1 MAAKRLNLKE
11 DPPAPSSSEEDDENS
26 SAHEASSDEELPPQG
41 RKTLAPQSQGQPKKP
56 AVQSSDS
63 ESGDDSDTDSDS
75 DPPPKSSGILHNVKP
90 IASKP
95 QPKAQANA
103 APASSSKSTA
113 ATKRASETDRQAKDV
128 KRQKEVAERDKDD
141 DGKNEDVP
149 RVPFQRLWGENDEIA
164 VLSGLIEFAEK
175 KGADPLKDMAAF
187 YDFINK
193 SLAVDVSLAQLKE
206 KVARFRKKFK
216 NHANGKNGLDKSFSK
231 AHDQKSFDLSKKI
244 WDSQGEGLLGRIADG
259 KSNGK
264 AKKSGGTNGGSSS
277 KSASKAADLVA
288 AKEQANAKRTGG
300 GSSSGNANRNASNA
314 ALGAGNGGAEA
325 MKINGA
331 NDQKDGLRLDW
342 SPTGAEVESFVVKNE
357 LDMVEGSK
365 RNELARR
372 WKEHDIAALELF
384 VQRNELIIEKAQ
396 LILDSTES

>member
-1 MAAKRLNLKE
+1 MASKRLNAKE

-26 SAHEASSDEELPPQG
+26 SADEASSDEILPPQEG
-41 RKTLAPQSQGQPKKP
+41 RRTLAHHSQGQPKKP

-63 ESGDDSDTDSDS
+63 ESGDDSDADSDS

-103 APASSSKSTA
+103 AHASSSKSTA
-113 ATKRASETDRQAKDV
+113 ATKRASETDREAKDA

-206 KVARFRKKFK
+206 KVTRFRKKFK

-231 AHDQKSFDLSKKI
+231 VHDQKSFDLSKKI

-264 AKKSGGTNGGSSS
+264 AAKKSGGSSS

-288 AKEQANAKRTGG
+288 ANGHGNAKRVGG

-314 ALGAGNGGAEA
+314 ALRAGIGGAEA
-325 MKINGA
+325 REIDGG

-396 LILDSTES
+396 LILDSTQS